1 MNFINQRIL
10 MLGPH
15 TDDVEFG
22 CGATIVKLFEKK
34 NEIFCHAFSS
44 AEESVPQNLPS
55 NINRQYMF
63 DSLHHLG
70 LDTKNISIG
79 SYPVRLFSNFRQKI
93 LDDMIYLAKEIKPD
107 IIFIPS
113 TFDTHQ
119 DHQVISQEGFRAF
132 KKFILLGY
140 EIPWNNLTFRT
151 DAFSIVNHKQVKLKI
166 EALQCYISQLGRNY
180 ITPSYIYSVAKTRGG
195 QVGKE
200 FAEVFEV
207 IRLIF

>member
-1 MNFINQRIL
+1 

-22 CGATIVKLFEKK
+22 CGATIVKLIENK
-34 NEIFCHAFSS
+34 NEIFCHAFSA
-44 AEESVPQNLPS
+44 AEESVPENLPS
-55 NINRQYMF
+55 NINRKYMF
-63 DSLHHLG
+63 DSLQHLG
-70 LDTKNISIG
+70 LDSNNISIG
-79 SYPVRLFSNFRQKI
+79 NYPVRLFSNFRQKI
-93 LDDMIYLAKEIKPD
+93 LDDLVYLSHQIKPNV
-107 IIFIPS
+107 IFIPS
-113 TFDTHQ
+113 NFDTHQ

-151 DAFSIVNHKQVKLKI
+151 DAFSVVNHKHVQLKI

-180 ITPSYIYSVAKTRGG
+180 ITPDYIYSLAKTRGG
-195 QVGKE
+195 QVGEE

-207 IRLIF
+207 IRWIF